1 MKNKKQTII
10 LGIVAV
16 ISLLA
21 LIIGATYAYFQ
32 ASGGTGT
39 SANVNVL
46 TYTTDRLDFQTGSD
60 VTIYADATTFAQGK
74 GNASGNTFAK
84 AILTA
89 NNKTNEAT
97 KNYYLYLD
105 IETNNFMYTQNE
117 DTPELILSITDESG
131 NPVTDIT
138 SLNYKTVTDG
148 KGTSISGYDI
158 TNKSGLVTLFD
169 KKEIVAKPT
178 KTDTWNVTITLIN
191 YDKDQSN
198 NMGKSFKAKL
208 MIQQEA
214 INENS
219 LVKYVISQYTGTQ
232 GENNIYFH
240 NSSLANGAS
249 DNSYRY
255 AGGDYK
261 LTDIGK
267 ATGATNIIGNNNTE
281 IIIEFYCDGEKQ
293 TVGIECDSE
302 KTHYYLIKGETTQ
315 YQTYNEALSASVEKG
330 YLTED
335 NIKNFV
341 CFGSSETP
349 CPTENLYRIVGVIDG
364 KVKLIKWNYAKSS
377 LLGTDGDFAME
388 FTKAFFSGE
397 QEENMASTSMYYWNK
412 SGVNTW
418 SESNLNNIN
427 LNTNFITKIGTNWA
441 NKIATTTWKV
451 GGNTDA
457 NIIKVP
463 INMIYQNEIK
473 NPAVDTTFEAKIG
486 LMYVSDYGY
495 AAIPSAW
502 TSIGVVDDPSD
513 TSETI
518 GESISDNWMYGG
530 CYEWTISRNSSNTDV
545 AFGLLSYGDIY
556 QTALY
561 NMPAPLINYTGV
573 RPVFYLKTSVTY
585 VSGTGTKS
593 NPIRIEI

>member
-10 LGIVAV
+10 LSGVAIITLIV
-16 ISLLA
+16 

-60 VTIYADATTFAQGK
+60 VIIYADATTFSQGK
-74 GNASGNTFAK
+74 GNASGSTFAK

-105 IETNNFMYTQNE
+105 IETNNFIYTQNE
-117 DTPELILSITDESG
+117 DTPELILSITDENG
-131 NPVTDIT
+131 NLVTDIT
-138 SLNYKTVTDG
+138 SLNYKIVTDG
-148 KGTSISGYDI
+148 KGAKISGYDI

-261 LTDIGK
+261 LTDVGK
-267 ATGATNIIGNNNTE
+267 GTGATKVIGNNNTL
-281 IIIEFYCDGEKQ
+281 IEFYCDGEKQ
-293 TVGIECDSE
+293 TVGIECDST

-315 YQTYNEALSASVEKG
+315 YQTYSEALSASVEKG

-335 NIKNFV
+335 NIKNFI

-349 CPTENLYRIVGVIDG
+349 CPTENLYRIIGVIDG

-377 LLGTDGDFAME
+377 LLGTNGDFAME
-388 FTKAFFSGE
+388 FTKLFFSGE
-397 QEENMASTSMYYWNK
+397 QEENMANTSMFYWNK

-457 NIIKVP
+457 NIIRVP
-463 INMIYQNEIK
+463 INIIYQNEIK
-473 NPAVDTTFEAKIG
+473 NPAINTIFEAKVG

-502 TSIGVVDDPSD
+502 TSVGMVDDPSD

-530 CYEWTISRNSSNTDV
+530 CYEWTISRNSSDTSI
-545 AFGLLSYGDIY
+545 AFAIISSGDIY
-556 QTALY
+556 QSALY
-561 NMPAPLINYTGV
+561 NMPAPLINYIGV
-573 RPVFYLKTSVTY
+573 RPVFSLEFSVIY
-585 VSGTGTKS
+585 DSGTGTKS
-593 NPIRIEI
+593 DPIRIEI

>member
-1 MKNKKQTII
+1 MENKKQAII
-10 LGIVAV
+10 LTVV
-16 ISLLA
+16 IIITLVT
-21 LIIGATYAYFQ
+21 LIIGATFAYFQ
-32 ASGGTGT
+32 ATGNN
-39 SANVNVL
+39 SSQSNVNVT
-46 TYTTDRLDFQTGSD
+46 TYTSD
-60 VTIYADATTFAQGK
+60 LLTFEIGKDIAIYADQSSFAEGK
-74 GNASGNTFAK
+74 GNAVGSTSAK

-97 KNYYLYLD
+97 KNYYMYLN
-105 IETNNFMYTQNE
+105 ITSNEFTYTQDE
-117 DTPELILSITDESG
+117 STPELLLTITDENN
-131 NPVTDIT
+131 NPIT
-138 SLNYKTVTDG
+138 NLTTLNYKTVTDG
-148 KGTSISGYDI
+148 KGESVSGYDI
-158 TNKSGLVTLFD
+158 TTKSGLITLFD
-169 KKEIVAKPT
+169 KKEITATPT
-178 KTDTWNVTITLIN
+178 KTDTWNITITLVN
-191 YDKDQSN
+191 LDKNQTA
-198 NMGKSFKAKL
+198 NMGKSFSAKL
-208 MIQQEA
+208 ILQE
-214 INENS
+214 NE
-219 LVKYVISQYTGTQ
+219 LKQTLADYVISQYTGTQ
-232 GENNIYFH
+232 GENNLYH
-240 NSSLANGAS
+240 HDGTLENGI
-249 DNSYRY
+249 DDGSYRY

-261 LTDIGK
+261 LTDAGK
-267 ATGATNIIGNNNTE
+267 KTGATNIIGNNNTE

-377 LLGTDGDFAME
+377 LLGTDGDFAKE
-388 FTKAFFSGE
+388 FTNFFFSGE

-418 SESNLNNIN
+418 SESNLNKIN
-427 LNTNFITKIGTNWA
+427 LNTNFITKIGIEWA
-441 NKIATTTWKV
+441 NKIATTKWKV

-473 NPAVDTTFEAKIG
+473 NPAVDTIFEAKIG

-513 TSETI
+513 TSKTI
-518 GESISDNWMYGG
+518 GESKSDNWMYGG

-545 AFGLLSYGDIY
+545 AFALASDGVIY
-556 QTALY
+556 QDALY

-573 RPVFYLKTSVTY
+573 RPVFNLETSVVY
-585 VSGTGTKS
+585 ASGIGTKT